1 MLRFSMKYNFRYVEW
16 KRVEGDVQR
25 VGGGPGGCGGGAP
38 GQPAP
43 AHQPCR
49 RTGSSLGTTGPPG
62 PGQALF
68 LHCLSSCLLVPYFEA
83 VFWIRLQYAFDENQD
98 PAF

>member
-1 MLRFSMKYNFRYVEW
+1 MKYNFRQVEW

-43 AHQPCR
+43 AHQPGR
-49 RTGSSLGTTGPPG
+49 RTGASLGTTGPPG
-62 PGQALF
+62 PGQGLF
-68 LHCLSSCLLVPYFEA
+68 LQCLLS
-83 VFWIRLQYAFDENQD
+83 
-98 PAF
+98 